1 MANKFNGKY
10 TYVVLY
16 ERDVEEDGKVVRKSL
31 RWRFN
36 SVRDA
41 LEKYDLLEDAWE
53 QGIAGRNVSVELI
66 QEFEMKTTLAWFA

>member
-16 ERDVEEDGKVVRKSL
+16 ERDVEENGKVERKTL
-31 RWRFN
+31 KWRFN

-41 LEKYDLLEDAWE
+41 LDKYDELEEAWE
-53 QGIAGRNVSVELI
+53 NGDAGRNVSVELI

>member
-16 ERDVEEDGKVVRKSL
+16 EADVEKDGKVERETL
-31 RWRFN
+31 RWKYN
-36 SVRDA
+36 YVRDA
-41 LEKYDLLEDAWE
+41 LDKFDELEEAWE
-53 QGIAGRNVSVELI
+53 NGTAGRNVSVELI

>member
-16 ERDVEEDGKVVRKSL
+16 EADVEEDGKVERKTL
-31 RWRFN
+31 RWKYN
-36 SVRDA
+36 YVRDA
-41 LEKYDLLEDAWE
+41 LDKFDELEEAWE
-53 QGIAGRNVSVELI
+53 NGTAGRNASVELI

>member
-16 ERDVEEDGKVVRKSL
+16 ERDVEEDGKVERKTL
-31 RWRFN
+31 RLRYN

-41 LEKYDLLEDAWE
+41 LDKYDELEEAWE
-53 QGIAGRNVSVELI
+53 NGTAGRNVSVELI

>member
-1 MANKFNGKY
+1 MANKINGKY
-10 TYVVLY
+10 TYAVLY
-16 ERDVEEDGKVVRKSL
+16 ERDVEKDGKVERRTL
-31 RWRFN
+31 EWRYN

-41 LEKYDLLEDAWE
+41 LEKYDLLKDAWE

>member
-1 MANKFNGKY
+1 MTNKVNGKY

-31 RWRFN
+31 GWKYN

-41 LEKYDLLEDAWE
+41 LDKYDELEEAWE
-53 QGIAGRNVSVELI
+53 NGVAGRNASVELI

>member
-1 MANKFNGKY
+1 MANKVNGKY

-31 RWRFN
+31 GWRYN

-41 LEKYDLLEDAWE
+41 FEKYDLLKDAWE
-53 QGIAGRNVSVELI
+53 QGIAGHNVSVELI
-66 QEFEMKTTLAWFA
+66 QEFEMKTTLAWFS

>member
-1 MANKFNGKY
+1 MANKFNGRY
-10 TYVVLY
+10 SYVVLY

-31 RWRFN
+31 RLRYN

-41 LEKYDLLEDAWE
+41 LDKYDELEEAWE
-53 QGIAGRNVSVELI
+53 NGTAGRNVSVELI